1 MNLKETVVV
10 ITGSTRGFG
19 NATARALLTKG
30 AKVVISGRKQ
40 ETVDRAVAEL
50 SVLGDVTGLACDVS
64 VAEQVYALAR
74 HAQKHFGRID
84 VWINNAGVTPPVGGI
99 LDFPPEDAETTFRVN
114 CIGTLNGTQTAVEIM
129 KRQGGGTIVNLYG
142 RGSDLKPVTSSGL
155 YGASKAW
162 ITSFTRTMAAEYK
175 DLPIQ
180 IIGFSPGIMATDM
193 LDLHEVV
200 GDQVTEYLRNLPLVL
215 AAFATPPEIPAE
227 HLVKLLENN
236 RKPFVEYHMMKGL
249 RMIKMLGRLVWLSIN
264 KKAQPPAPTLT
275 ILPPFNPPIIS
286 FDFHSLGE

>member
-19 NATARALLTKG
+19 NAMARALLAKG

-74 HAQKHFGRID
+74 HARERFGRID
-84 VWINNAGVTPPVGGI
+84 VWINNAGVTPPAGGV
-99 LDFPPEDAETTFRVN
+99 LDFPPEDAEATFRVN
-114 CIGTLNGTQTAVEIM
+114 CIGTLNGTQTAVAIM
-129 KRQGGGTIVNLYG
+129 ERQGSGTIVNLYG
-142 RGSDLKPVTSSGL
+142 RGSDLKPATPSGL
-155 YGASKAW
+155 YGATKAW
-162 ITSFTRTMAAEYK
+162 ITSFTRTMAEEYK

-180 IIGFSPGIMATDM
+180 IIGFSPGMMTTDM
-193 LDLHEVV
+193 LDVHEVV
-200 GDQVTEYLRNLPLVL
+200 GDQVADRLRSLPLVL
-215 AAFATPPEIPAE
+215 DAFAKPPEVPAE

-236 RKPFVEYHMMKGL
+236 RKPFVEYRMMKGL
-249 RMIKMLGRLVWLSIN
+249 RMMKMLGRLAWLNIN

-275 ILPPFNPPIIS
+275 ILPPFDPPIIS
-286 FDFHSLGE
+286 LDSHS